1 MAESTNTQQ
10 QAAEPEASDAI
21 GLDQALALVVELQ
34 QERRMEAAVQLCQR
48 ILEAVPGH
56 PDALHLLGLALHRVG
71 LGDEAVMRIEQA
83 IAACPDFPD
92 FYNNLGNIHALAG
105 HVEPATAAYERAI
118 QLRPDCADWHN
129 NLGALYKA
137 DQRFDAA
144 MACYERALALDPG
157 HTKAVNNIGLLY
169 AAQGELERAVR
180 YYIKALE
187 LMPGNQDARHLLGMT
202 WYTLKKYTEA
212 AEVFRQWLET
222 DPDHP
227 VAQHMYAALSG
238 QGVPDRA
245 PDHYV
250 EHTFDRFAESFERTL
265 TERLEYRAPTLC
277 AQLVADCLPA
287 DSRGLST
294 LDAGCGTGLC
304 GPLLAP
310 WAGELAGVDLSR
322 GMLDLAQTK
331 GVYTALYKAEL
342 TEFLRASPG
351 HWQLIVSADTL
362 CYFGSLREF
371 ARAAHGA
378 MQPGAWLVFS
388 VEALEGEADRAEIQP
403 SGRYAHS
410 PGHLRDA
417 LRAAGLTLQVLRGDT
432 LRTEG
437 GKPVAGWLV
446 AAQRPV
452 EPGLAAGAAVADHRP
467 IASELP

>member
-1 MAESTNTQQ
+1 MTS
-10 QAAEPEASDAI
+10 EATELSLEDAL
-21 GLDQALALVVELQ
+21 GVVVELQ

-48 ILEAVPGH
+48 ILDAVPGH

-71 LGDEAVMRIEQA
+71 HGDEGVARIEQA
-83 IAACPDFPD
+83 IAAQPDFPD
-92 FYNNLGNIHALAG
+92 FHNNLGNIHALAG
-105 HVEPATAAYERAI
+105 RVPEATAAYERAI

-137 DQRFDAA
+137 DKRFDEA
-144 MACYERALALDPG
+144 MACYERALALDPE

-169 AAQGELERAVR
+169 AARGELERAVR
-180 YYIKALE
+180 YYIKAIE

-212 AEVFRQWLET
+212 AEVFRQWLEQV
-222 DPDHP
+222 PDHP

-238 QGVPDRA
+238 KDVPERA

-250 EHTFDRFAESFERTL
+250 EHTFDRFALSFERTL
-265 TERLEYRAPTLC
+265 TERLEYRAPELC
-277 AQLVADCLPA
+277 AQLVGDCLPA
-287 DSRGLST
+287 GSRGLRT

-304 GPLLAP
+304 GPLLQP
-310 WAGELAGVDLSR
+310 VAGELAGVDLSR

-331 GVYTALYKAEL
+331 GVYTDLYKAEL

-362 CYFGSLREF
+362 CYFGSLRAF
-371 ARAAHGA
+371 AQAAHDA
-378 MQPGAWLVFS
+378 LEPGGWLVFS
-388 VEALEGEADRAEIQP
+388 VEALEGDADRAEIQP

-410 PGHLRDA
+410 PGHLRA
-417 LRAAGLTLQVLRGDT
+417 AFAEAGLPLHTLRGDT
-432 LRTEG
+432 LRMEG

-446 AAQRPV
+446 AAQRPA
-452 EPGLAAGAAVADHRP
+452 ESGLAAGQPLADHRQT
-467 IASELP
+467 ASESP